1 MVNFIKGSGDDFP
14 ILGPSDRRL
23 YLDLHL
29 NRIPDDCIPVGS
41 VARHGKQTAEDEVQ
55 HGFKLAS
62 VC

>member
-14 ILGPSDRRL
+14 ILRPSDRRL

-41 VARHGKQTAEDEVQ
+41 VARHGEQTVEDEV
-55 HGFKLAS
+55 
-62 VC
+62 